1 MNKLEEV
8 EKEYCLK
15 LQQAKKEE
23 NYDKIQNLF
32 WELNVLRKFY
42 KKGKFRKVISG

>member
-1 MNKLEEV
+1 MNKLTEV
-8 EKEYCLK
+8 EKEYSLK
-15 LQQAKKEE
+15 LFQAKKEE

-42 KKGKFRKVISG
+42 KKRKSKY

>member
-1 MNKLEEV
+1 MNKLTEV
-8 EKEYCLK
+8 EKEYSLK
-15 LQQAKKEE
+15 LLQAKKEE

-42 KKGKFRKVISG
+42 KKRKSKY